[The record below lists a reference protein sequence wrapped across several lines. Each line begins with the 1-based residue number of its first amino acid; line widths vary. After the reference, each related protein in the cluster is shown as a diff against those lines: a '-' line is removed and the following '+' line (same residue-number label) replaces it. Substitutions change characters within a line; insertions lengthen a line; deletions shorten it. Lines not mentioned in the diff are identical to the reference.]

1 MDEEK
6 LSWMCTVDD
15 CERPKVGGLDVCM
28 SHKQAQSKQER
39 IDSAP
44 VKPSTPLR
52 RGSPPK
58 KQSDKRAGQV
68 NEYNAKVKKWKEG
81 KTCVMCDWEGL
92 KRPCEHAHH
101 PAGREGERL
110 LNFAELVPLCAK
122 HHIWVTDHSKEAIEL
137 GISKPR
143 NATI

>member
-1 MDEEK
+1 M
-6 LSWMCTVDD
+6 SFCQHPD
-15 CERPKVGGLDVCM
+15 CNHTRLTPVEGSTEFCATRNAM
-28 SHKQAQSKQER
+28 IRKQER
-39 IDSAP
+39 IDNAP
-44 VKPSTPLR
+44 VKPLTGLR

-58 KQSDKRAGQV
+58 KQSDKRAAQV

-92 KRPCEHAHH
+92 KKPCEHAHH

-110 LNFAELVPLCAK
+110 LNFSELVPLCAK
-122 HHIWVTDHSKEAIEL
+122 HHIWVTEHSKEAIEL